1 MFVAKLRVEI
11 AGPNYDEVQK
21 KMKAFKALAKRH
33 GVILEVTSFGGDN
46 LENSGEHTE
55 GQQGSTG
62 NQQGSAV

>member
-33 GVILEVTSFGGDN
+33 NVTLEVTSFGGDN
-46 LENSGEHTE
+46 VEDNTSER
-55 GQQGSTG
+55 TG
-62 NQQGSAV
+62 DQQGSAV